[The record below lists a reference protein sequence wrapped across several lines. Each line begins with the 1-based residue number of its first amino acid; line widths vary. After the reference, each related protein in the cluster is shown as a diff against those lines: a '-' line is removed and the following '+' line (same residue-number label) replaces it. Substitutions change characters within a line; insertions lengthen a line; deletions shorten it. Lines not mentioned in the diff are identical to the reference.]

1 LLSANSK
8 RTQRQRSH
16 GTNSRP
22 NWLPYTVEI
31 LRRAE
36 KALRA
41 LTDRKLYLHL
51 RNTIDALAVEPRPH
65 GCTKLSGGKD
75 IYRVRVGDYRMV
87 YQVIDDRLCVLVV
100 DIGHRREIY
109 RTI

>member
-1 LLSANSK
+1 M
-8 RTQRQRSH
+8 
-16 GTNSRP
+16 
-22 NWLPYTVEI
+22 PYTVEI

-36 KALRA
+36 KTLRA
-41 LTDRKLYLHL
+41 LTDRKLYLRL

-65 GCTKLSGGKD
+65 GCSKLIGGKD
-75 IYRVRVGDYRMV
+75 IYRVRIGDQRIV
-87 YQVIDDRLCVLVV
+87 YQVIDDRLLILVV